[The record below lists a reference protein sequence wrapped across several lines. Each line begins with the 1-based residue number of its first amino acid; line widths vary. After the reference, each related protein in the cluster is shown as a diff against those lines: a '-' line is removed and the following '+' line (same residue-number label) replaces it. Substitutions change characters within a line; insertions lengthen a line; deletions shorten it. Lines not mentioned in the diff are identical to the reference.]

1 MLCLGT
7 KGEEFFL
14 KYSIDKIK
22 LEFQYIKLDR
32 VQSFLNKLSGTD
44 YNDYYESNKVTKC
57 KHNFRYA
64 TDEGS
69 VYVGVIP
76 NWKNESRYDKSIVLE
91 YNPNKVNP
99 FLSDVFSWLKRVP
112 RACIKVMS
120 FDIAVDMYIPYESVR
135 MLKRDKRES
144 FAIFGHSDVETRYL
158 GAMGHNH
165 IKLYNKGLE
174 QKLNVDWTRFE
185 ITVKEI
191 NSFSCTLK
199 EFETSIKIPTLYYVC
214 SQIGFDEYEQ
224 LNDTTR
230 IILES
235 IIDDINVLYT
245 IKKYDTRKKY
255 EKMLGQF
262 LNPIDIS
269 VKNMY
274 KCFIDYFDS
283 LFNIDLVDSDIVEVG
298 VLLNKLSIIW

>member
-1 MLCLGT
+1 MLRD
-7 KGEEFFL
+7 KGGKFLL

-32 VQSFLNKLSGTD
+32 IESFLRELAGTD
-44 YNDYYESNKVTKC
+44 YNEYYESNKVTKC

-64 TDEGS
+64 TEEGS
-69 VYVGVIP
+69 VYVGIVP

-91 YNPNKVNP
+91 YNPNKVDP
-99 FLSDVFSWLKRVP
+99 FLSEVFSWLKRVP
-112 RACIKVMS
+112 RACIKVMN
-120 FDIAVDMYIPYESVR
+120 FDIAVDMNVPYNSVR

-144 FAIFGHSDVETRYL
+144 FSIFGHSEVETRYL

-165 IKLYNKGLE
+165 VKLYNKGLE

-191 NSFSCTLK
+191 NSFSCSLK
-199 EFETSIKIPTLYYVC
+199 EFESSIKIPTLYHVC

-235 IIDDINVLYT
+235 IIDDINILYT

-255 EKMLGQF
+255 EKMLSQF
-262 LNPIDIS
+262 LNPIEIS
-269 VKNMY
+269 VKDMY
-274 KCFIDYFDS
+274 KCFIGYFDS
-283 LFNIDLVDSDIVEVG
+283 LFYTDSVDTELVEIGDL
-298 VLLNKLSIIW
+298 LRRLSIM

>member
-1 MLCLGT
+1 M
-7 KGEEFFL
+7 

-32 VQSFLNKLSGTD
+32 INSFLSELAGTD
-44 YNDYYESNKVTKC
+44 YNDYYESNKITKC

-69 VYVGVIP
+69 VYVGIVP
-76 NWKNESRYDKSIVLE
+76 NWKNESRYDKSVVLE

-99 FLSDVFSWLKRVP
+99 FLSVVFSWLVRVP
-112 RACIKVMS
+112 RACIKVMN
-120 FDIAVDMYIPYESVR
+120 FDIAVDMDIPYNSVR

-144 FAIFGHSDVETRYL
+144 FGIFGRSQVETRYL

-165 IKLYNKGLE
+165 VKLYNKGLE

-191 NSFSCTLK
+191 NSFSCSLK
-199 EFETSIKIPTLYYVC
+199 EFETSIKIPTLYHVC
-214 SQIGFDEYEQ
+214 SQIGFEEYEQ
-224 LNDTTR
+224 LNDITR
-230 IILES
+230 IVLES
-235 IIDDINVLYT
+235 IIADVNVLYT
-245 IKKYDTRKKY
+245 INRYETRKKY
-255 EKMLGQF
+255 EKMLSQF

-269 VKNMY
+269 IKDMY
-274 KCFIDYFDS
+274 KCFIGYFDS
-283 LFNIDLVDSDIVEVG
+283 LFNIDTVDNDIVEVG
-298 VLLNKLSIIW
+298 ELLTRLSII

>member
-1 MLCLGT
+1 M
-7 KGEEFFL
+7 

-32 VQSFLNKLSGTD
+32 VQSFLNELAATD
-44 YNDYYESNKVTKC
+44 YTDYYESNKVTKC

-76 NWKNESRYDKSIVLE
+76 NWKGESRYDKNIVLE

-99 FLSDVFSWLKRVP
+99 FLSYVFSWLVRVP
-112 RACIKVMS
+112 RACIKVMN
-120 FDIAVDMYIPYESVR
+120 FDIAVDMKIPYNSVR

-144 FAIFGHSDVETRYL
+144 FAIFGHSQVETRYL

-165 IKLYNKGLE
+165 VKLYNKGLE

-199 EFETSIKIPTLYYVC
+199 EFETSIKIPSLYYVC

-224 LNDTTR
+224 LNDTTM

-235 IIDDINVLYT
+235 IIDDVNKLYA

-255 EKMLGQF
+255 EKMLGKF
-262 LNPIDIS
+262 LNPIDIN
-269 VKNMY
+269 VCDMY
-274 KCFIDYFDS
+274 KCFIGYFDS
-283 LFNIDLVDSDIVEVG
+283 LFNIDTVDNDIVEVG
-298 VLLNKLSIIW
+298 ELLTRLSII

>member
-1 MLCLGT
+1 M
-7 KGEEFFL
+7 

-22 LEFQYIKLDR
+22 LEFQYIRLER
-32 VQSFLNKLSGTD
+32 VQSFLNELSATD
-44 YNDYYESNKVTKC
+44 YTDYYESNKVTKC

-64 TDEGS
+64 TDEGG

-76 NWKNESRYDKSIVLE
+76 NWKNEERYDKNIVLE

-99 FLSDVFSWLKRVP
+99 FLSCVFSWLLRVP
-112 RACIKVMS
+112 RACIKVMN
-120 FDIAVDMYIPYESVR
+120 FDIAVDMKIPYSSVR

-144 FAIFGHSDVETRYL
+144 FAIFGHSSIETRYL

-165 IKLYNKGLE
+165 VKLYDKAKE
-174 QKLNVDWTRFE
+174 QKVNTDWTRFE

-235 IIDDINVLYT
+235 IIDDVNKLYT

-255 EKMLGQF
+255 EKMLSKF
-262 LNPIDIS
+262 LNPIDIN
-269 VKNMY
+269 VYDMY
-274 KCFIDYFDS
+274 RCFICYSDS
-283 LFNIDLVDSDIVEVG
+283 LFNIDTVDNDIIEVG
-298 VLLNKLSIIW
+298 ELLTRLSII

>member
-1 MLCLGT
+1 M
-7 KGEEFFL
+7 

-22 LEFQYIKLDR
+22 LEFQFIRLER
-32 VQSFLNKLSGTD
+32 VQSFLNELSATD
-44 YNDYYESNKVTKC
+44 YTDYYESNKVTKC

-76 NWKNESRYDKSIVLE
+76 NWKNEERYDKNIVLE

-99 FLSDVFSWLKRVP
+99 FLSYVFSWLLRVP
-112 RACIKVMS
+112 RACIKVMN
-120 FDIAVDMYIPYESVR
+120 FDIAVDMKIPYNSVR

-144 FAIFGHSDVETRYL
+144 FAIFGHSSIETRYL

-165 IKLYNKGLE
+165 VKLYDKGLE
-174 QKLNVDWTRFE
+174 QRLKVDWTRFE

-199 EFETSIKIPTLYYVC
+199 EFETSIKIPTLYYIC
-214 SQIGFDEYEQ
+214 SQIGFGEYEQ

-230 IILES
+230 IIFES
-235 IIDDINVLYT
+235 IIDDVNKLYT

-255 EKMLGQF
+255 EKMLSKF
-262 LNPIDIS
+262 LNPIDIN
-269 VKNMY
+269 VYDMY
-274 KCFIDYFDS
+274 RCFISYSDS
-283 LFNIDLVDSDIVEVG
+283 LFNIDTVDNDIIEVG
-298 VLLNKLSIIW
+298 ELLTRLSII

>member
-1 MLCLGT
+1 M
-7 KGEEFFL
+7 

-32 VQSFLNKLSGTD
+32 VQSFLNELAATD
-44 YNDYYESNKVTKC
+44 YTDYYESNKITKC
-57 KHNFRYA
+57 KHNFRYS

-76 NWKNESRYDKSIVLE
+76 NWKGESRYDKNIVLE

-99 FLSDVFSWLKRVP
+99 FLSDVFSWLVRVP
-112 RACIKVMS
+112 RACIKVMN
-120 FDIAVDMYIPYESVR
+120 FDIAVDMRIPYNSVR

-144 FAIFGHSDVETRYL
+144 FAIFGHSQVETRYL

-165 IKLYNKGLE
+165 VKLYNKGLE
-174 QKLNVDWTRFE
+174 QKLNIDWTRFE
-185 ITVKEI
+185 ITIKEI

-199 EFETSIKIPTLYYVC
+199 EFETSIKLPTLYYVS

-235 IIDDINVLYT
+235 IIDDINVLYA

-255 EKMLGQF
+255 EKLLGNF
-262 LNPIDIS
+262 LNPIEIS
-269 VKNMY
+269 LKEMH
-274 KCFIDYFDS
+274 KCFIGYFDS
-283 LFNIDLVDSDIVEVG
+283 LFNIDSVDDDILEVG
-298 VLLNKLSIIW
+298 YLLKSLSIIN

>member
-1 MLCLGT
+1 MLRD
-7 KGEEFFL
+7 KGGKFLL

-32 VQSFLNKLSGTD
+32 IESFLRELAGTD
-44 YNDYYESNKVTKC
+44 YNEYYESNKVTKC

-64 TDEGS
+64 TEEGS
-69 VYVGVIP
+69 VYVGIVP

-91 YNPNKVNP
+91 YNPNKVDP
-99 FLSDVFSWLKRVP
+99 FLSEVFSWLKRVP
-112 RACIKVMS
+112 RACIKVMN
-120 FDIAVDMYIPYESVR
+120 FDIAVDMNVPYNSVR

-144 FAIFGHSDVETRYL
+144 FSIFGHSEVETRYL
-158 GAMGHNH
+158 GSMGHNH
-165 IKLYNKGLE
+165 VKLYNKGLE

-191 NSFSCTLK
+191 NSFSCSLK
-199 EFETSIKIPTLYYVC
+199 EFESSIKIPTLYHVC

-235 IIDDINVLYT
+235 IIDDINILYT

-255 EKMLGQF
+255 EKMLSQF
-262 LNPIDIS
+262 LNPIEIS
-269 VKNMY
+269 VKDMY
-274 KCFIDYFDS
+274 KCFIGYFDS
-283 LFNIDLVDSDIVEVG
+283 LFYTDSVDTELVEIGDL
-298 VLLNKLSIIW
+298 LRRLSIM